1 MTAASPHMHS
11 LRYISPLN
19 YQVEPEVNHSMELT
33 VYSYLQA
40 VDNNT
45 IYAGPTGLTT
55 ERQSHYDK
63 SV

>member
-1 MTAASPHMHS
+1 MHS
-11 LRYISPLN
+11 FRYISPLN
-19 YQVEPEVNHSMELT
+19 YQVEPDVNHSMELT